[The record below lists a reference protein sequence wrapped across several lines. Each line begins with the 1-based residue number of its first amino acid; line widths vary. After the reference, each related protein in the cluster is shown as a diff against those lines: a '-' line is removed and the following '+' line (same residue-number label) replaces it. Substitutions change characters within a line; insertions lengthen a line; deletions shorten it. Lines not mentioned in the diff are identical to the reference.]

1 MSNNTVTFTINFGGN
16 AVVNG
21 EKITKVVGEM
31 QRAFAK
37 FSGIL
42 DDITQMFLKFN
53 QLTEGIQSAVS
64 ELDALTGVMGRAE
77 THRTQREESCQD
89 FRGIRGPCCRVVQA
103 YTLIVGT
110 GDCIDIGGSGRDG

>member
-1 MSNNTVTFTINFGGN
+1 MELLTNANLIKMPNNTVTFTINFGGN

-42 DDITQMFLKFN
+42 DYITQMFLK
-53 QLTEGIQSAVS
+53 LTS
-64 ELDALTGVMGRAE
+64 
-77 THRTQREESCQD
+77 
-89 FRGIRGPCCRVVQA
+89 
-103 YTLIVGT
+103 
-110 GDCIDIGGSGRDG
+110 

>member
-1 MSNNTVTFTINFGGN
+1 MELLTNANLIKMPNNTVTFTINFGGN

-64 ELDALTGVMGRAE
+64 NWMR
-77 THRTQREESCQD
+77 
-89 FRGIRGPCCRVVQA
+89 
-103 YTLIVGT
+103 
-110 GDCIDIGGSGRDG
+110 